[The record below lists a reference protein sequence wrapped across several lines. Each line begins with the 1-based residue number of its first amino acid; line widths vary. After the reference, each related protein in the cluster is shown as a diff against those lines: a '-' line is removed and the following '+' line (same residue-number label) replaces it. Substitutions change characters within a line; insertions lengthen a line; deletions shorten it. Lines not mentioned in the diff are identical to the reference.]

1 MFLFRKDLN
10 NLPCISSRVAEMIS
24 RMSPIVSLSFLQHR
38 RCLTS
43 SRRRSRTCNL
53 QILGRNRAGMTERW
67 STSKD
72 SCFQAILF
80 ISALFS
86 SCPSVTESSRLSRL
100 WLKSQMSLRWVT
112 EGLEVFCGGVS
123 NIFSLKLNLWRLDGW
138 SHKHLPSRSRRKKT
152 WSKRIQDE
160 RIHSWFMNVN
170 LNHIRNSILEVE
182 FTLWYLKEI
191 WHIQNIEQFLATQ
204 VLWQNYSFCLIMT
217 FFVYQCYIVDI
228 LL

>member
-1 MFLFRKDLN
+1 MICSIKTCTPNKISFKQRTVYCTSQMFLFRKDLN

-38 RCLTS
+38 RGLTP
-43 SRRRSRTCNL
+43 SRRRSLTCNL

-100 WLKSQMSLRWVT
+100 SRLWLKAQMSLRWVT
-112 EGLEVFCGGVS
+112 EGLEVFCGGV
-123 NIFSLKLNLWRLDGW
+123 SLKLNLWRLDGW
-138 SHKHLPSRSRRKKT
+138 SHKHLPSRSRRKK
-152 WSKRIQDE
+152 
-160 RIHSWFMNVN
+160 
-170 LNHIRNSILEVE
+170 RNSGWKNTLLIHERE
-182 FTLWYLKEI
+182 FESY
-191 WHIQNIEQFLATQ
+191 
-204 VLWQNYSFCLIMT
+204 
-217 FFVYQCYIVDI
+217 
-228 LL
+228 

>member
-1 MFLFRKDLN
+1 MFLFRKHLN
-10 NLPCISSRVAEMIS
+10 NLPCISSRVAEKIS

-38 RCLTS
+38 RGLTP
-43 SRRRSRTCNL
+43 SRRRSLTCNL
-53 QILGRNRAGMTERW
+53 QILGRNKAGMTERW

-100 WLKSQMSLRWVT
+100 SRLWLKAQMSLRWVT

-123 NIFSLKLNLWRLDGW
+123 LKLNLWCLDGW

-152 WSKRIQDE
+152 WSKTNSGWKNTLLIHE
-160 RIHSWFMNVN
+160 R
-170 LNHIRNSILEVE
+170 E
-182 FTLWYLKEI
+182 FESY
-191 WHIQNIEQFLATQ
+191 
-204 VLWQNYSFCLIMT
+204 
-217 FFVYQCYIVDI
+217 
-228 LL
+228 